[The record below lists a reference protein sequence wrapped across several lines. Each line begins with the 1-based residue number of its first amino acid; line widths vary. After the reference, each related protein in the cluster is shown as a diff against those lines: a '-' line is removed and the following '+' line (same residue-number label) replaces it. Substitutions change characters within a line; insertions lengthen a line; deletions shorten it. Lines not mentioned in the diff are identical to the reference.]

1 MASARKRKDCF
12 TSFLFVLPLLALF
25 LVFFAYP
32 IIYNIVISFYD
43 WNGISV
49 EKVFVGFANY
59 KKLWADPVM
68 QKTFRNFVIIAI
80 TTTVVQSALG
90 LMLASFFIRKIK
102 FSGFY
107 KILFYLPAICTS
119 TIVGT
124 VFSKIFE
131 TNRGYLNVIL
141 RALHLDFLC
150 QQWLAT
156 PKTALACLLFVN
168 IWQWTG
174 YSMLM

>member
-1 MASARKRKDCF
+1 MES
-12 TSFLFVLPLLALF
+12 
-25 LVFFAYP
+25 Y
-32 IIYNIVISFYD
+32 IYF
-43 WNGISV
+43 WQ
-49 EKVFVGFANY
+49 
-59 KKLWADPVM
+59 M
-68 QKTFRNFVIIAI
+68 QVVIAI
-80 TTTVVQSALG
+80 STTVIQSALG

-102 FSGFY
+102 LSGLY

-174 YSMLM
+174 YETILAIADERAVDPHVDRGGTFERGFKAFDSFEDGSNFEAWMTTKIGRAHV

>member
-59 KKLWADPVM
+59 KKLWADSCNAENISKLCHYCNIYYGYSVS
-68 QKTFRNFVIIAI
+68 TWTYA
-80 TTTVVQSALG
+80 G
-90 LMLASFFIRKIK
+90 
-102 FSGFY
+102 
-107 KILFYLPAICTS
+107 ILFYQKDK
-119 TIVGT
+119 
-124 VFSKIFE
+124 VF
-131 TNRGYLNVIL
+131 RVL
-141 RALHLDFLC
+141 
-150 QQWLAT
+150 
-156 PKTALACLLFVN
+156 
-168 IWQWTG
+168 
-174 YSMLM
+174 

>member
-1 MASARKRKDCF
+1 MASARRRKDCF
-12 TSFLFVLPLLALF
+12 TSFLFVLPLLTLF

-59 KKLWADPVM
+59 KKLWADSVM

-80 TTTVVQSALG
+80 STTVIQSALG

-102 FSGFY
+102 FSGLY
-107 KILFYLPAICTS
+107 KILFYLPAILFSGLYKILFYLRNKPWLSECDPASASSGFPLSAVACNAKNCTCLS
-119 TIVGT
+119 FIC
-124 VFSKIFE
+124 K
-131 TNRGYLNVIL
+131 YLAVDRL
-141 RALHLDFLC
+141 
-150 QQWLAT
+150 
-156 PKTALACLLFVN
+156 
-168 IWQWTG
+168 
-174 YSMLM
+174 

>member
-59 KKLWADPVM
+59 KKLWADSVM

-124 VFSKIFE
+124 VFFE
-131 TNRGYLNVIL
+131 NFRNKPWLPECDPAGTSSGFSLSAMACNTEDRTCMSFVRKYLAVDRL
-141 RALHLDFLC
+141 
-150 QQWLAT
+150 
-156 PKTALACLLFVN
+156 
-168 IWQWTG
+168 
-174 YSMLM
+174 

>member
-102 FSGFY
+102 FSGVY
-107 KILFYLPAICTS
+107 KILFLSSGNLYLHNCWYC
-119 TIVGT
+119 
-124 VFSKIFE
+124 IFE
-131 TNRGYLNVIL
+131 NFRNKPWLPECDPAGTSSGFSLSAMACNTEDRTCMSFICKYLAVDRL
-141 RALHLDFLC
+141 
-150 QQWLAT
+150 
-156 PKTALACLLFVN
+156 
-168 IWQWTG
+168 
-174 YSMLM
+174 

>member
-68 QKTFRNFVIIAI
+68 QKTFRNFV
-80 TTTVVQSALG
+80 TVSYTHLT
-90 LMLASFFIRKIK
+90 LPT
-102 FSGFY
+102 
-107 KILFYLPAICTS
+107 ILL
-119 TIVGT
+119 V
-124 VFSKIFE
+124 
-131 TNRGYLNVIL
+131 
-141 RALHLDFLC
+141 
-150 QQWLAT
+150 
-156 PKTALACLLFVN
+156 
-168 IWQWTG
+168 
-174 YSMLM
+174 

>member
-107 KILFYLPAICTS
+107 KILYC
-119 TIVGT
+119 
-124 VFSKIFE
+124 IFE
-131 TNRGYLNVIL
+131 NFRNKPWLPECDPAGTSSGFSLSAMACNTEDRTCMSFVRKYLAVDRL
-141 RALHLDFLC
+141 
-150 QQWLAT
+150 
-156 PKTALACLLFVN
+156 
-168 IWQWTG
+168 
-174 YSMLM
+174 

>member
-107 KILFYLPAICTS
+107 KILFIFRQSVPPQLLVLYFRKFSETKPRVSECDPAGTSSGFPLSAVACNAKNCTCLSFVRKYLA
-119 TIVGT
+119 VD
-124 VFSKIFE
+124 
-131 TNRGYLNVIL
+131 RL
-141 RALHLDFLC
+141 
-150 QQWLAT
+150 
-156 PKTALACLLFVN
+156 
-168 IWQWTG
+168 
-174 YSMLM
+174 

>member
-1 MASARKRKDCF
+1 MASARRRKDCF
-12 TSFLFVLPLLALF
+12 TSFLFVLPLLTLF

-59 KKLWADPVM
+59 KKLWADSVM

-80 TTTVVQSALG
+80 STTVIQSALG

-102 FSGFY
+102 FSGLY

-119 TIVGT
+119 TIVGKNFRNKPWLSECDPASASSGFPLSAVACNAKNCT
-124 VFSKIFE
+124 CLSFICK
-131 TNRGYLNVIL
+131 YLAVDRL
-141 RALHLDFLC
+141 
-150 QQWLAT
+150 
-156 PKTALACLLFVN
+156 
-168 IWQWTG
+168 
-174 YSMLM
+174 